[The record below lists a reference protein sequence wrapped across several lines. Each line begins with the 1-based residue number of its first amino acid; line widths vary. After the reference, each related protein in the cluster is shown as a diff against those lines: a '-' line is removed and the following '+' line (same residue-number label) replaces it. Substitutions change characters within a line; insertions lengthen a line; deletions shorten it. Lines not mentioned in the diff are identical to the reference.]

1 MLCSVQFGSV
11 NSKAVE
17 LCCDE
22 TRFGEVGRGMARR
35 FRFGL
40 LRRGVVCQVPVGQ
53 GGRGTLWLGGV
64 RRGGQ
69 ANKQVVGCSGPSQNV
84 T

>member
-22 TRFGEVGRGMARR
+22 TRFGEVGRGMAVIVW
-35 FRFGL
+35 
-40 LRRGVVCQVPVGQ
+40 RGVV
-53 GGRGTLWLGGV
+53 
-64 RRGGQ
+64 RRGRLWRS
-69 ANKQVVGCSGPSQNV
+69 NYNNSH
-84 T
+84 